1 MAVNESRADEDLTAR
16 ARIRD
21 AALREFAEHG
31 VSGATIRGI
40 ARAAGVSPGLVQHH
54 FGSKEA
60 LRRAC
65 DEYVMAVIRETKQEA
80 LKGGVATPG
89 FLPGALTLAL
99 SVQRY
104 VARALVDGSEA
115 AARLFDDA
123 VAFTEDI
130 IANGAEGLAPAET
143 DDPHAYAAVMCAM
156 AFGSVVL
163 HEHLTRNLGAD
174 PLTPAGYPRMALA
187 MLDILTDD
195 LMDPG
200 LMAQARAALAELR
213 ASAPGEA
220 ESDPDQRI
228 PTSDAA
234 AREADS
240 DPPAR

>member
-1 MAVNESRADEDLTAR
+1 VAVNESRSSEDLTAR

-40 ARAAGVSPGLVQHH
+40 AKAAGVSPGLVQHH

-65 DEYVMAVIRETKQEA
+65 DEYVIGVIRETKKET
-80 LKGGVATPG
+80 LEGGIATPG

-123 VAFTEDI
+123 VEFAEDVI
-130 IANGAEGLAPAET
+130 VNGTEGLAPAKT
-143 DDPHAYAAVMCAM
+143 ADPHAYAAVMCAM
-156 AFGSVVL
+156 SFGAVVL

-187 MLDILTDD
+187 MLDIFTDD
-195 LMDPG
+195 LLEPG
-200 LMAQARAALAELR
+200 LVAQARAALRELPT
-213 ASAPGEA
+213 SAPGGA

-234 AREADS
+234 ARKADS
-240 DPPAR
+240 DPPA

>member
-1 MAVNESRADEDLTAR
+1 MTVNESRASDDLTAR

-40 ARAAGVSPGLVQHH
+40 AKAAGVSPGLVQHH

-65 DEYVMAVIRETKQEA
+65 DEYVMKVIRETKQEA
-80 LKGGVATPG
+80 LKGAVATPG
-89 FLPGALTLAL
+89 FLPGAITLAL

-115 AARLFDDA
+115 AARLFDEA
-123 VAFTEDI
+123 VAFTEDLI
-130 IANGAEGLAPAET
+130 VNGAEGLAPAKT
-143 DDPHAYAAVMCAM
+143 ADPHAYAAVMCAM
-156 AFGSVVL
+156 SLGTVVL
-163 HEHLTRNLGAD
+163 HEHMTRNLGAD

-187 MLDILTDD
+187 LLDILSDD
-195 LMDPG
+195 LMNPAVV
-200 LMAQARAALAELR
+200 AQGRAVLEEMR
-213 ASAPGEA
+213 ASAPGGA

-234 AREADS
+234 ARKADS
-240 DPPAR
+240 DPPA